1 MLKPIARAAAYVSIT
16 VFLVLIFWAG
26 LTFALGTSSPAYV
39 VSSGSMIP
47 TLNVGDIIVVKDK
60 DSFKSLQVGDI
71 IVFHSPTGDD
81 KVIVH
86 RIYSMTIDQYG
97 VAIYTKGDNR
107 PKPDDWVVRESHYIG
122 KVVFTLPYLG
132 RPILIIQPY
141 LRYPLNY
148 ILILFFIVLIF
159 VVELKR
165 K

>member
-71 IVFHSPTGDD
+71 IVFHSPAGDGR
-81 KVIVH
+81 VIVH
-86 RIYSMTIDQYG
+86 RIYSMSIDQYG
-97 VAIYTKGDNR
+97 VAIYTKGDNN
-107 PKPDDWVVRESHYIG
+107 PAPDGWVVRESHYIG

-132 RPILIIQPY
+132 RITSIIQP
-141 LRYPLNY
+141 PLNY

>member
-1 MLKPIARAAAYVSIT
+1 MMLKPIARALAYVSIT

-60 DSFKSLQVGDI
+60 GSFQTLQVGDI
-71 IVFHSPTGDD
+71 IVFRSPTGDG

-86 RIYSMTIDQYG
+86 RIYNIIIDKYG
-97 VAIYTKGDNR
+97 VAIYTKGDNN
-107 PKPDDWVVRESHYIG
+107 PAPDTWVVRESHYVG

-132 RPILIIQPY
+132 RVTSFIQP
-141 LRYPLNY
+141 PINY
-148 ILILFFIVLIF
+148 ILIFFFIVLIF

>member
-71 IVFHSPTGDD
+71 IVFHSPAGDGR
-81 KVIVH
+81 VIVH
-86 RIYSMTIDQYG
+86 RIYSMNIDQYG
-97 VAIYTKGDNR
+97 VAIYTKGDNN
-107 PKPDDWVVRESHYIG
+107 PAPDGWVVRESHYIG

-132 RPILIIQPY
+132 RITSIIQP
-141 LRYPLNY
+141 PLNY

>member
-71 IVFHSPTGDD
+71 IVFHSPAGDGR
-81 KVIVH
+81 VIVH

-97 VAIYTKGDNR
+97 VAIYTKGDNN
-107 PKPDDWVVRESHYIG
+107 PAPDGWVVRESHYIG

-132 RPILIIQPY
+132 RITSIIQP
-141 LRYPLNY
+141 PLNY

>member
-1 MLKPIARAAAYVSIT
+1 MVLKPIARAVAYVSIT

-26 LTFALGTSSPAYV
+26 LTFALGTSTPAYV

-60 DSFKSLQVGDI
+60 GSFQTLRVGDI
-71 IVFHSPTGDD
+71 IVFQSPAGDGR
-81 KVIVH
+81 VIVH
-86 RIYSMTIDQYG
+86 RIYSISTDQYG
-97 VAIYTKGDNR
+97 IAIYTKGDNN
-107 PKPDDWVVRESHYIG
+107 PAPDAWVVRESHYIG

-132 RPILIIQPY
+132 KVTSIIQP
-141 LRYPLNY
+141 PLNY
-148 ILILFFIVLIF
+148 ILIFLCIILIF

>member
-1 MLKPIARAAAYVSIT
+1 LLKPIARAAAYVSIT
-16 VFLVLIFWAG
+16 IFLVLIFWTS
-26 LTFALGTSSPAYV
+26 LTFALGTPTPAYV

-47 TLNVGDIIVVKDK
+47 ALNVGDIVIVKDK
-60 DSFKSLQVGDI
+60 DSFQTLQVGDI
-71 IVFHSPTGDD
+71 IVFKDPSGNDRT
-81 KVIVH
+81 IVH
-86 RIYSMTIDQYG
+86 RVYSITKDQYG
-97 VAIYTKGDNR
+97 VAIYTKGDNNSY
-107 PKPDDWVVRESHYIG
+107 PDSWVVRESHYIG